1 MERREMLRQ
10 SYEDALLALL
20 MEDIAESE
28 GERFEREAAALP
40 DTPAELDR
48 RCLRAGR
55 ANARGGLHAERTTS
69 SARRLSPP

>member
-28 GERFEREAAALP
+28 GERFER
-40 DTPAELDR
+40 
-48 RCLRAGR
+48 
-55 ANARGGLHAERTTS
+55 
-69 SARRLSPP
+69 

>member
-40 DTPAELDR
+40 DTPAELGDR
-48 RCLRAGR
+48 ILA
-55 ANARGGLHAERTTS
+55 
-69 SARRLSPP
+69 